1 MKKLYIILI
10 LILIVVILFIA
21 GKSNKTEA
29 PTVNESGGVSNNMPV
44 VGEEGTPEMIVEGVK
59 EFIVTGKNFSFDPEV
74 IKVNKGDKVRIVFK
88 NTQGFHDFV
97 IEEYGAATKKT
108 QAPTEEVIEFVADK
122 VGSFEYYCS
131 VGSHRQMGMKGTLEV
146 TS

>member
-10 LILIVVILFIA
+10 LILIVIILFVA

-29 PTVNESGGVSNNMPV
+29 PTVNENDGISNTMPV
-44 VGEEGTPEMIVEGVK
+44 MDEEGTPEMIVEDVK
-59 EFIVTGKNFSFDPEV
+59 EFIVTGKNFSFDPEK
-74 IKVNKGDKVRIVFK
+74 ITVNKGDKVRIVFK

-97 IEEYGAATKKT
+97 IDEYGAATTKA
-108 QAPTEEVIEFVADK
+108 QAPTEEVIEFTADK

-131 VGSHRQMGMKGTLEV
+131 VGSHRQMGMKGILEV
-146 TS
+146 AP